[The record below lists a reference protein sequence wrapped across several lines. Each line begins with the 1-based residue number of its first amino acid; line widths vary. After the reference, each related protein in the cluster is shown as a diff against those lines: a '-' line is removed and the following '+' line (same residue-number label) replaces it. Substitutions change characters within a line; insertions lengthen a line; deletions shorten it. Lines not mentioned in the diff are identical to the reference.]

1 MGSGECGDG
10 DHSPLAIRPFYLL
23 GRRRTRFM
31 TYCVAMRLKRGL
43 VFAADT
49 RTSAGNDNVAAF
61 RKLYYWRKPGQRV
74 LVLCS
79 AGNLAITQ
87 SVISLINEQL
97 TSEPSPLAESLFTAP
112 SLYRAARLV
121 GEAVREVR
129 RVDGR
134 ALEASVGSFNANFL
148 LG

>member
-1 MGSGECGDG
+1 
-10 DHSPLAIRPFYLL
+10 
-23 GRRRTRFM
+23 M
-31 TYCVAMRLKRGL
+31 TYCVAMRLNRGL

-49 RTSAGNDNVAAF
+49 RTSAGDDNVTAF

-79 AGNLAITQ
+79 AGNLGITQ

-97 TSEPSPLAESLFTAP
+97 AAEPLPEAESLFIVP

-121 GEAVREVR
+121 GEHLREVR
-129 RVDGR
+129 RIDGPALAVGGELQRQLPVRRPDRRR
-134 ALEASVGSFNANFL
+134 AAAAVPHLSRGQLSAISASRG
-148 LG
+148 G